1 MNWKTIFITAT
12 LLILWLLLVVFIK
25 TNNQDTPKVEISTA
39 ESEKQPGQNIK
50 SLAEIKEEI
59 QFIVQDSIEEEIQK
73 EVTKKIEQSAKTN
86 GSSK

>member
-1 MNWKTIFITAT
+1 MNWKTI
-12 LLILWLLLVVFIK
+12 LIAVIALVLWLTLVVSINPDK
-25 TNNQDTPKVEISTA
+25 QDTSDLEKLTA
-39 ESEKQPGQNIK
+39 ESDKQLNTK

-73 EVTKKIEQSAKTN
+73 EVEKGMEQSANSN